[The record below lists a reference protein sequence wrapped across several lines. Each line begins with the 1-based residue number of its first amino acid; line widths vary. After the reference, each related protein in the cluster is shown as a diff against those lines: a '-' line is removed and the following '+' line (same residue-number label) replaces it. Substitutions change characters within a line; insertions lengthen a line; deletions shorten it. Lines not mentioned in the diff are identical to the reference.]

1 MYLGGGEWSN
11 LANRRLWYAVTAAAT
26 GRPAEHDRVGGG
38 FILWEESLGTDT
50 RGEGLQEILYQAY
63 GLRGFSR
70 FANLLA
76 IAHLR
81 ICESLAPKKN
91 KNRKF
96 ANAQLA
102 IVEIW
107 DTLIGGIVLLT
118 VECRLMNSV
127 KNVFTRVVSLCYQ
140 QFFLELYPICLL

>member
-1 MYLGGGEWSN
+1 MLHSTYLGGGEGTIVLGTVVTRN
-11 LANRRLWYAVTAAAT
+11 VAPDLARPRYRTIPPSYAAASS
-26 GRPAEHDRVGGG
+26 RVGGG
-38 FILWEESLGTDT
+38 FILWEESRGPDT
-50 RGEGLQEILYQAY
+50 RGEGLREILYQAY

-107 DTLIGGIVLLT
+107 DTL
-118 VECRLMNSV
+118 
-127 KNVFTRVVSLCYQ
+127 FQ
-140 QFFLELYPICLL
+140 